1 MSGAPAPGG
10 LSVARTVLLLAAGA
24 FASAASLRLCDPML
38 PALARQF
45 GTTTGQAAVVV
56 TATSVAYGV
65 FQLLFGPLG
74 DRFGKFRVVAW
85 ACLVST
91 LGALGCALSPSLETL
106 GVARAFTGATTAAI
120 IPLSMAWI
128 GDAVAF
134 NQRQPVLAKFM
145 SGQIFGLISGQALG
159 GLFADTLGWRWAFVF
174 LAVLYGWIG
183 IVLLRAVKRLPPPT
197 PETAPPGP
205 ASPLGPV
212 ALVLADPAARGIL
225 VTVFVESMAMF
236 GVIAFIPAFLHER
249 FAISLFH
256 AGLVVAVFGAGGL
269 AYTLFARRWVRFL
282 GQPRLALVGGS
293 LMGGAF
299 LIFALAP
306 DWHWGVVASLLAGLG
321 FYQLHNTLQ
330 TQATQMAPA
339 ARGTAVSIF
348 ASCFFLGQAAGVSIG
363 GIAVDRVDARWLF
376 LAAALILPLVGATF
390 GRRLGR
396 ARNPQSVK

>member
-1 MSGAPAPGG
+1 MSGAAATGG
-10 LSVARTVLLLAAGA
+10 LSVGRTVLLLAAGA

-38 PALARQF
+38 PALARHF

-106 GVARAFTGATTAAI
+106 AVARAFTGATTAAI

-128 GDAVAF
+128 GDAVPF
-134 NQRQPVLAKFM
+134 HQRQPILAKFM

-159 GLFADTLGWRWAFVF
+159 GLFADTLGWRGAFVF

-183 IVLLRAVKRLPPPT
+183 IVLLRALKRLPPPT
-197 PETAPPGP
+197 ADTATPGP
-205 ASPLGPV
+205 VAPLAPV
-212 ALVLADPAARGIL
+212 ALVLADPVARAIL
-225 VTVFVESMAMF
+225 LTVFVESMAMF
-236 GVIAFIPAFLHER
+236 GVIAFIPAYLHER

-269 AYTLFARRWVRFL
+269 SYTLFARRWVRLL
-282 GQPRLALVGGS
+282 GQPRLSLLGGC
-293 LMGGAF
+293 LMGSAF
-299 LIFALAP
+299 LLFALAP
-306 DWHWGVVASLLAGLG
+306 DWHWGVAASLLAGLG

-363 GIAVDRVDARWLF
+363 GMAVDRVDARWLF
-376 LAAALILPLVGATF
+376 LAAALVLPLVGGTF

-396 ARNPQSVK
+396 ERNDQSVK